1 MLKLQFT
8 HDNKKPIWAMEKSF
22 AIGRDSTNHLII
34 DSPDVASH
42 HAKLLQRDDV
52 FILKDMG
59 SKTGTQVNGQR
70 ITQKNITC
78 GDKLRFGD
86 IELEVI
92 DPFEGQ
98 PSNYWSLIA
107 DANWLSGQEFPLN
120 FTPREQTLMLGRGND
135 CDIVIPGTH
144 LSRHHAELSL
154 TGDNTIALKDLNS
167 ANGTFVNEHAVSFKE
182 IKAGDRLRFDVYSF
196 RLFGPEI
203 NLPKAATLQ
212 RATQHTE
219 QYTIQRTQQS
229 SSSFTSSKKEAQI
242 DLASTLGNGF
252 NTSRLNAEDIRWKT
266 KPTSVGNREEVNLYK
281 KNWASTILAVAIVAM
296 FIAFMI
302 YLISSV

>member
-1 MLKLQFT
+1 
-8 HDNKKPIWAMEKSF
+8 MEKSF
-22 AIGRDSTNHLII
+22 AIGRDSANHLII
-34 DSPDVASH
+34 DSPSVADH
-42 HAKLLQRDDV
+42 HAKLLQRDDM

-59 SKTGTQVNGQR
+59 SKTGTLVNGQR
-70 ITQKNITC
+70 ITQKNIAC

-92 DPFEGQ
+92 DPFADQ

-120 FTPREQTLMLGRGND
+120 FTPREQTLMLGRGSD

-144 LSRHHAELSL
+144 LSRHHAEMSL
-154 TGDNTIALKDLNS
+154 TGDSTIALKDLNS
-167 ANGTFVNEHAVSFKE
+167 ANGTFVNEHAISFKE

-196 RLFGPEI
+196 RLFGPDI
-203 NLPKAATLQ
+203 NLPKAATHQ
-212 RATQHTE
+212 RTTQHTE
-219 QYTIQRTQQS
+219 KCVTQRIQQNNSQPTNR
-229 SSSFTSSKKEAQI
+229 KKEAKI

-266 KPTSVGNREEVNLYK
+266 KPTSVGNREEINLYK
-281 KNWASTILAVAIVAM
+281 KNWASTALAIVIVAM

>member
-1 MLKLQFT
+1 MLKLKFT
-8 HDNKKPIWAMEKSF
+8 HNNKKPIWAMEKSF
-22 AIGRDSTNHLII
+22 AIGRDSSNHLII
-34 DSPDVASH
+34 DSPHVAGH
-42 HAKLLQRDDV
+42 HAKLLQRDDM

-59 SKTGTQVNGQR
+59 SKAGTQVNGQR
-70 ITQKNITC
+70 ITQKNIIC

-86 IELEVI
+86 TELEVI

-98 PSNYWSLIA
+98 SSNYWSLIA
-107 DANWLSGQEFPLN
+107 DANWLSGQEFPLH
-120 FTPREQTLMLGRGND
+120 FTPREQTLMLGRGSD

-154 TGDNTIALKDLNS
+154 LGDSTIALKDLNS
-167 ANGTFVNEHAVSFKE
+167 ANGTFVNEHAISFKE

-196 RLFGPEI
+196 RLFGPDI
-203 NLPKAATLQ
+203 NLPKAATHQ
-212 RATQHTE
+212 RTHQYTEQHT
-219 QYTIQRTQQS
+219 IQHSNAQPS
-229 SSSFTSSKKEAQI
+229 YHKKEAHI
-242 DLASTLGNGF
+242 DLAVTLGNGF

-266 KPTSVGNREEVNLYK
+266 KPTSVGNREEINLYK
-281 KNWASTILAVAIVAM
+281 NNWASTALAVVIVAT

>member
-1 MLKLQFT
+1 
-8 HDNKKPIWAMEKSF
+8 MEKSF
-22 AIGRDSTNHLII
+22 AIGRGSTNHLVIN
-34 DSPDVASH
+34 SLNVADH
-42 HAKLLQRDDV
+42 HAKLLQRDDI

-59 SKTGTQVNGQR
+59 SKTGTFVNGQR
-70 ITQKNITC
+70 ITQKNIAC

-92 DPFEGQ
+92 DPFAGQ

-120 FTPREQTLMLGRGND
+120 FTPREQTLMLGRGGD
-135 CDIVIPGTH
+135 CNIVIPGTH

-154 TGDNTIALKDLNS
+154 IGDNIIALKDLNS
-167 ANGTFVNEHAVSFKE
+167 ANGTFVNEHAISFKE

-196 RLFGPEI
+196 RLFGPGI
-203 NLPKAATLQ
+203 NLPKAATHQ
-212 RATQHTE
+212 RQRTTQHTE
-219 QYTIQRTQQS
+219 HYTTQRLQQS
-229 SSSFTSSKKEAQI
+229 SSYSANRRKENEI

-281 KNWASTILAVAIVAM
+281 KNWVPTVLAIIIIAM
-296 FIAFMI
+296 FIVFMI

>member
-1 MLKLQFT
+1 
-8 HDNKKPIWAMEKSF
+8 MEKSF

-34 DSPDVASH
+34 DSPDVAGH
-42 HAKLLQRDDV
+42 HAKLLQRDDI

-59 SKTGTQVNGQR
+59 SETGTQVNGQR
-70 ITQKNITC
+70 ITQRNIIC

-86 IELEVI
+86 TELEVI

-120 FTPREQTLMLGRGND
+120 FTPREQTLMLGRGSD

-154 TGDNTIALKDLNS
+154 LGDSTIALKDLNS
-167 ANGTFVNEHAVSFKE
+167 ANGTFVNEHAISFKE
-182 IKAGDRLRFDVYSF
+182 VKAGDRLRFDVYSF
-196 RLFGPEI
+196 RLFGPDI
-203 NLPKAATLQ
+203 NLPTAATHQ
-212 RATQHTE
+212 RTNQQRTNHYIEQHT
-219 QYTIQRTQQS
+219 IQQS
-229 SSSFTSSKKEAQI
+229 SNLQATNHKKEAHI
-242 DLASTLGNGF
+242 DLAVTLGNGF

-266 KPTSVGNREEVNLYK
+266 KPTSVGNREEINLYK
-281 KNWASTILAVAIVAM
+281 KNWASIILATFIVAM
-296 FIAFMI
+296 FIAFMV